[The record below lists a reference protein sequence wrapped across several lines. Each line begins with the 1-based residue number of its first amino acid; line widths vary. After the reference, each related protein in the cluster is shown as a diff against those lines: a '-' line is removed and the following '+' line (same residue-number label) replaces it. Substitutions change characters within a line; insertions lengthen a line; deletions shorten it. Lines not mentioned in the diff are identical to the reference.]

1 MDVTCRNGCREERMG
16 EMAKNSANK
25 NWGKKRE
32 RENGS
37 EKGEQKTNIAN
48 GKEGKDKFKKNNNSM
63 EMKRLND
70 EIRSLRDTIQ
80 GLSKQLSEDK
90 SDARKTE
97 TIEEMLVRI
106 EGGLSGKMNEAAGR
120 IGKLE
125 EANHN
130 IILAIKGLEEVKELK
145 GEWEQTKSRIGDL
158 DRAVVQL
165 TQTEE
170 ARGKLTEKLNDKT
183 QKILD
188 IGQELSDAKQ
198 ELAGTGNKILSQ
210 VAELSGVKAD
220 FDRAKEEWDSKAQ
233 GLSVENKSLSEII
246 EKLTKSKKDLI
257 KEKEDL
263 IKEKENL
270 IKEKEDLSR
279 EKENLSREKE
289 DLTKEKEDLI
299 KEKEDLIKEKEN
311 LSKSN
316 KELAEKK
323 EELYKAGQKAE
334 EDLRK
339 ASEKAG
345 MQEEELSALN
355 RQIEQRNTERTVR
368 QKKIAVLESD
378 LEEKEIKLGEAKTAL
393 SNAERQLE
401 EYSSR
406 FGSWEELTG
415 AYRDLMEKM
424 YRCVSLQEIIGK
436 YALEE
441 DLQSADTVENML
453 KFIGV
458 VGVGGSFAQVVYNVM
473 RNYKKTNAQY
483 LTEEERSF
491 IAELNGYC
499 RRTLPAEF
507 DVLDIPDTGKF
518 DSAVMQ
524 DMEKPTAPY
533 RNIAGVYVPGLRGD
547 AKSFKQRAI
556 VHGTKG

>member
-220 FDRAKEEWDSKAQ
+220 FDRAKEEWDSKVQ

-246 EKLTKSKKDLI
+246 EKLTKSKKDLF

-263 IKEKENL
+263 FKEKEN
-270 IKEKEDLSR
+270 
-279 EKENLSREKE
+279 
-289 DLTKEKEDLI
+289 LI